1 METEEKTE
9 KRDKKD
15 NLILFE
21 KGVSGNP
28 NGRPKGQ
35 RNYITIYTAALK
47 KLAEEKGMTPEEF
60 EDELE
65 KQGLNNALK
74 DYRYFKDYRDRVHG
88 SAKIPLVGGDG
99 DDPPINIKVTY
110 A

>member
-1 METEEKTE
+1 METVGKTG
-9 KRDKKD
+9 KK
-15 NLILFE
+15 NLTSWK
-21 KGVSGNP
+21 KGVSGNE

-47 KLAEEKGMTPEEF
+47 KLADEKRMTPEEF

-65 KQGLNNALK
+65 KQGLKNALK
-74 DYRYFKDYRDRVHG
+74 DYRYFKDFRDRVHG
-88 SAKIPLVGGDG
+88 SAKIPLVGGG
-99 DDPPINIKVTY
+99 EDDPPIHIKVTY